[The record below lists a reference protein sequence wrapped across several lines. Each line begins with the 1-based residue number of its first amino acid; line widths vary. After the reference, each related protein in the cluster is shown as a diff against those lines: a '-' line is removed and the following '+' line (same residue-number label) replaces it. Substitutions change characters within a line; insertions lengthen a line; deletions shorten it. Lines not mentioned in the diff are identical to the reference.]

1 MEHVA
6 RLFANNLLQISA
18 VNLQP
23 DNCFIWGNGWNAPL
37 YTDMRKLLSYPRIRT
52 FVKIELSRLIEEQF
66 PEVEAIAGVATGAIA
81 ISTLVADELN
91 LPYAYVRTKPKDHGL
106 ENLIEGN
113 LKPGLKV
120 VIVNDLL
127 TNGAR
132 TRRVAEAVKDA
143 GCEVIGMV
151 ALLDFD
157 FEAGASVL
165 ADMDIPVKSLCH
177 YDGLLDVAIES
188 GLILPADMA
197 VFRAWHEDPENWI
210 PDNIL
215 DHE

>member
-1 MEHVA
+1 MEQVA
-6 RLFANNLLQISA
+6 RNFANSLLQISA
-18 VNLQP
+18 INLQP

-37 YTDMRKLLSYPRIRT
+37 YTDMRKLLSYPRMRT

-81 ISTLVADELN
+81 ISALVADLLS

-120 VIVNDLL
+120 VIVNDIF

-132 TRRVAEAVKDA
+132 SRRVAEAVRDA
-143 GCEVIGMV
+143 GCDVVGMV
-151 ALLDFD
+151 SLLDFGFD
-157 FEAGASVL
+157 AGTQAL
-165 ADMDIPVKSLCH
+165 ADLDISVKSLCN
-177 YDGLLDVAIES
+177 YEGLLDVAIEN
-188 GLILPADMA
+188 GLIRPADLT
-197 VFRAWHEDPENWI
+197 VFHEWHNDPENWI
-210 PDNIL
+210 PDNIN
-215 DHE
+215 DN